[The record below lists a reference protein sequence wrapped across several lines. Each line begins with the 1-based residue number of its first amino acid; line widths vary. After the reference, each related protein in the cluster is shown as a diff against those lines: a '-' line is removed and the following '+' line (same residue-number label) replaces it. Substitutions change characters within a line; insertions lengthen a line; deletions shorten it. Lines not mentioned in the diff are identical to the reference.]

1 MEQKN
6 IVYRF
11 QQIDNVHEIFIFDDI
26 RKTGPF
32 NWVHGSYDDS
42 ETSAK
47 HFKELLGCNSW
58 KQTRSR
64 SISTAMVEA

>member
-32 NWVHGSYDDS
+32 NWDTWQYEDS

-47 HFKELLGCNSW
+47 HFREEYVLPVT
-58 KQTRSR
+58 QTV
-64 SISTAMVEA
+64 VEKTV

>member
-6 IVYRF
+6 VIYRF
-11 QQIDNVHEIFIFDDI
+11 QQTDNIHEIFIFDEI

-32 NWVHGSYDDS
+32 NWDTWQYEDS

-47 HFKELLGCNSW
+47 HFK
-58 KQTRSR
+58 
-64 SISTAMVEA
+64 